1 MNRILKYLTN
11 EGLPITFIIFYGVGM
26 GLYFTPFTHNLFI
39 QITPYTLVLV
49 TVAIFSH
56 HKEWNTKSIVV
67 LVSIFILSIITEIIG
82 VTTGKLFGVYAYG
95 KGLGFKIAD
104 VPVIIG
110 LNWVFL
116 VYASNSIISKY
127 TSKNIP
133 IIVGAAGL
141 MLLYDIL
148 LEKVAPL
155 MDMWQFSKNDP
166 PVSNYVVW
174 FLLALIFN
182 WAIQQFQINTH
193 NRPARWLFFIQFIFF
208 IIIAIHSELISSYL
222 EK

>member
-1 MNRILKYLTN
+1 MNQILKYLAN
-11 EGLPITFIIFYGVGM
+11 EGLPITFIVFYCVGL
-26 GLYFTPFTHNLFI
+26 GLYFTPLTHNLFML
-39 QITPYTLVLV
+39 ITPYTLVLV

-56 HKEWNTKSIVV
+56 HKEWNTKTIVV
-67 LVSIFILSIITEIIG
+67 LASIFMLSIFIEIIG
-82 VTTGKLFGVYAYG
+82 VATGKLFGTYAYG
-95 KGLGFKIAD
+95 NGLGIKIAD

-110 LNWVFL
+110 LNWIFL

-133 IIVGAAGL
+133 IIVGAAAL

-155 MDMWQFSKNDP
+155 MDMWLFSKNDP

-174 FLLALIFN
+174 FLLALVFN
-182 WAIQQFQINTH
+182 WAIQQFQINTD
-193 NRPARWLFFIQFIFF
+193 NRSARWLFFIQLVFF
-208 IIIAIHSELISSYL
+208 VIIAIHNEY
-222 EK
+222 